1 MKRDNPTLH
10 GGVPVKFSWSKI
22 LFLGAFVVV
31 AGPVFAAVHSYGD
44 AKALADRD
52 EAAASKVQSSELLA
66 SQGTAIDRIVPQC
79 TWAAGP
85 GGMPPFVVVA
95 KLDAT
100 GKVVMTWRDGDS
112 AFATCFERKLG
123 TRWLFVPPHAPFYT
137 SFEMSMTHEH

>member
-1 MKRDNPTLH
+1 MKRDIPTPH
-10 GGVPVKFSWSKI
+10 GGVPVKFSLCKI
-22 LFLGAFVVV
+22 LFLGALAVV
-31 AGPVFAAVHSYGD
+31 AGPVFAAVHSYAD

-52 EAAASKVQSSELLA
+52 EAAASKAQSGDLLA

-95 KLDAT
+95 ELDAT
-100 GKVVMTWRDGDS
+100 GKVVRTWRAGDS
-112 AFATCFERKLG
+112 AFATCFEKKLG